1 MQCPEC
7 GKNFYG
13 KVSSELPLT
22 QVGDKVKLSY
32 QKEAKGL
39 VDINEFD
46 NLNIL
51 NVEVDTTKQ

>member
-1 MQCPEC
+1 MS
-7 GKNFYG
+7 

-46 NLNIL
+46 NLNIS
-51 NVEVDTTKQ
+51 NVEVDTNK

>member
-1 MQCPEC
+1 MS
-7 GKNFYG
+7 
-13 KVSSELPLT
+13 KVSSELPLN

>member
-1 MQCPEC
+1 MS
-7 GKNFYG
+7 

-32 QKEAKGL
+32 QKDSKGL
-39 VDINEFD
+39 VNINEFD

-51 NVEVDTTKQ
+51 NVEKDTTK